1 MPIAYYIAR
10 LTRRTVVIADDV
22 QDYWIEELA
31 DVVCVDKEPKVVLS
45 CKYSNP
51 NGNVHWFKN
60 HMEIFH
66 GHKYNCKNENGTF
79 RLIINRICL
88 QDSGL
93 YICQTDDKTTSA
105 DLTVEGMRI
114 SIRPALFLF
123 DPLYSCSRYFFPLFL
138 MIYEIK
144 QY

>member
-1 MPIAYYIAR
+1 MNLIKSCSSAFHTSNYNR
-10 LTRRTVVIADDV
+10 TRDNHVTVDV
-22 QDYWIEELA
+22 QDYWIDELV

-60 HMEIFH
+60 QMEIFH
-66 GHKYNCKNENGTF
+66 GHKYNCLNENGTF
-79 RLIINRICL
+79 RLVINRICL

-105 DLTVEGMRI
+105 ELTVEGMK
-114 SIRPALFLF
+114 AFLT
-123 DPLYSCSRYFFPLFL
+123 L
-138 MIYEIK
+138 I
-144 QY
+144 